1 MTRSQV
7 QIVPAMTDA
16 VKKTLVNRRGGIP
29 ASILYELIP
38 PGVRMAG
45 ESAVLEYL
53 ARHDLSHIASAKNAP
68 EATGQPGNV
77 LFEGRT
83 VNRAR
88 GASDMV
94 WHEELA
100 ARGTNLS
107 ANAVGWKAAA
117 SRVGKGTLV
126 GALAEIPVSVSV
138 QILHVANGRKTSRE
152 AIRHGAASVA
162 TGAAYAAGGRAILMG
177 AAAAATAVGMP
188 LTPPVVAAVAS
199 IGNAAY
205 LWSSAK
211 RVVGA
216 LAPEARSAMH
226 DTVADIEHAIE
237 RAEDRVDAELT
248 DAYATYTELLE
259 RLA

>member
-1 MTRSQV
+1 
-7 QIVPAMTDA
+7 MTDA
-16 VKKTLVNRRGGIP
+16 VKNTLVNRRGGIP
-29 ASILYELIP
+29 ASILYELVP
-38 PGVRMAG
+38 PGVRMGG

-53 ARHDLSHIASAKNAP
+53 ARHDVSHIASVKNVPGA
-68 EATGQPGNV
+68 AGQPGNV
-77 LFEGRT
+77 LFEVRA

-107 ANAVGWKAAA
+107 ANLVGWKAAA
-117 SRVGKGTLV
+117 SNVANGTLV

-152 AIRHGAASVA
+152 AIRDGAASVA
-162 TGAAYAAGGRAILMG
+162 TGAAYAAGGPAILMG

-199 IGNAAY
+199 IGGAVC

-211 RVVGA
+211 RVFGA
-216 LAPEARSAMH
+216 LAPETRSAMH
-226 DTVADIEHAIE
+226 DTVADGVSVVEHAIE
-237 RAEDRVDAELT
+237 RAQDRVDADLT
-248 DAYATYTELLE
+248 DAYATYTGLLE
-259 RLA
+259 RLP